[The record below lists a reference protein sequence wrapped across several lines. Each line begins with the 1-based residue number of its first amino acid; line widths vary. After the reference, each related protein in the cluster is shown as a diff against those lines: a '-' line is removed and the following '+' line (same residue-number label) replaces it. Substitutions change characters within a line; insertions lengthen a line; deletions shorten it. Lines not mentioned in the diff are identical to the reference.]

1 MSFTW
6 GKEDYCATC
15 VTHKWSG
22 IDLWLLRNLC
32 GIHGTQYY
40 FLFNGKKSCS
50 YKMLSVSTNIQY
62 FNINH
67 T

>member
-22 IDLWLLRNLC
+22 IDIWSSRNLC
-32 GIHGTQYY
+32 GIQGTQNI
-40 FLFNGKKSCS
+40 FLSNGKNQVVIECCQCQPIFDIS
-50 YKMLSVSTNIQY
+50 I
-62 FNINH
+62 
-67 T
+67 

>member
-22 IDLWLLRNLC
+22 IDIWSSRNLC
-32 GIHGTQYY
+32 GIQGTQNI
-40 FLFNGKKSCS
+40 FLSNGKKSSS
-50 YKMLSVSTNIQY
+50 YRMLSMSTNI
-62 FNINH
+62 
-67 T
+67 